1 MARAQALRG
10 SHMARAQTL
19 HGSHIARAQ
28 ALHGSHM
35 ARAQALHG
43 SHMVRPQ
50 ALHGSHTASRPTC
63 HLCLF
68 QTGGIALLGYKSS
81 RKGSSMHRHLL
92 LPWGRFCPAV
102 APGPS
107 KVHMVSSHQLLGC
120 TTPHGRI
127 GRTQTLCCQ
136 PMLAW
141 QDLHNGQCTHHITG
155 RLPGRP
161 PALPLPPAMSATPC
175 TPIWTYHAPCACSNP
190 PPLLSLLLAALA

>member
-1 MARAQALRG
+1 MGAWSTLLRC
-10 SHMARAQTL
+10 
-19 HGSHIARAQ
+19 HGQDNSQGRCCMARAQ

-43 SHMVRPQ
+43 SH
-50 ALHGSHTASRPTC
+50 TASHPIC

-68 QTGGIALLGYKSS
+68 QTGPTALLGPKSI
-81 RKGSSMHRHLL
+81 RKGPSMHLHLL
-92 LPWGRFCPAV
+92 LPWGRFCNGPAIAQ
-102 APGPS
+102 APS
-107 KVHMVSSHQLLGC
+107 QVHMVSSHQLLGC
-120 TTPHGRI
+120 TTLHGRI

-141 QDLHNGQCTHHITG
+141 QDPHNGQCTHHMKG

-175 TPIWTYHAPCACSNP
+175 TPIWTYHAPCACSSP
-190 PPLLSLLLAALA
+190 LPLLSLLLAAQA